1 VKVTNGIS
9 SLHGLGCTNCVD
21 ALSARTLY
29 LAAILPILDTI
40 TSAEYANDFTNA
52 GYDQA

>member
-21 ALSARTLY
+21 PLSARTPQPL
-29 LAAILPILDTI
+29 IPQ
-40 TSAEYANDFTNA
+40 F
-52 GYDQA
+52 

>member
-21 ALSARTLY
+21 ALSARALG
-29 LAAILPILDTI
+29 AICNL
-40 TSAEYANDFTNA
+40 
-52 GYDQA
+52 